1 MEYPAALRKKA
12 GRDRF
17 LLICFLYD
25 MVCLH
30 FLRRGPAAA
39 RSGRLPVIL
48 SASDTPPGHAR
59 IPAVE
64 QQTSPRLGRW
74 PLTPPDAPLPVGI
87 PSVSL
92 CRYEHSVLSP
102 PQLATGDTSLRRC
115 SDAGPSRLARRA
127 AGSIT
132 LRVAVLACAH
142 SAHASTAPSAFISPA
157 RRLGAGLCLRGRL
170 DIDLAAGQLR
180 GQARVLPL
188 LADGQRELVVR
199 HDDAAAAPL
208 GQHLDGND
216 VRR

>member
-1 MEYPAALRKKA
+1 MCARHCVPIAHASLRCYLPAHRVQHFSFLRVGMPPAAL
-12 GRDRF
+12 
-17 LLICFLYD
+17 C
-25 MVCLH
+25 
-30 FLRRGPAAA
+30 AAC
-39 RSGRLPVIL
+39 R
-48 SASDTPPGHAR
+48 TPTGHTVTR
-59 IPAVE
+59 
-64 QQTSPRLGRW
+64 
-74 PLTPPDAPLPVGI
+74 
-87 PSVSL
+87 
-92 CRYEHSVLSP
+92 
-102 PQLATGDTSLRRC
+102 SLREIPPC
-115 SDAGPSRLARRA
+115 AHGSNAGPSRLARRA
-127 AGSIT
+127 AGLIT